1 MHSTN
6 KAFERYFRV
15 ESEEV
20 RDVYAKT
27 RPKDTPN
34 NITGFGGRSVKSQL
48 KNP

>member
-20 RDVYAKT
+20 RDVYELARNSKNKLKAK
-27 RPKDTPN
+27 K
-34 NITGFGGRSVKSQL
+34 L
-48 KNP
+48 K